1 MKELTGLNIN
11 PTFTDQHQ
19 PGTFN
24 FQMKITAEREMMESI
39 RKLEKLH
46 LFVANSYWSILEKN
60 FKLGEEP
67 SLTRS
72 RLYSFV
78 AQLKTVRD
86 KAYGI
91 RHGAGPLI
99 ETIQSLLDQFIDFPT
114 TFDAWRAEL
123 DLRN

>member
-24 FQMKITAEREMMESI
+24 FQMKINAKREMMESI

-46 LFVANSYWSILEKN
+46 LSVANSYWSILEKN
-60 FKLGEEP
+60 FKLGEEL
-67 SLTRS
+67 SVTRS

-78 AQLKTVRD
+78 AQLITVRD
-86 KAYGI
+86 DI
-91 RHGAGPLI
+91 RHEPNRAGPGDVI
-99 ETIQSLLDQFIDFPT
+99 ETIQTLIEQHIDFP

-123 DLRN
+123 DL